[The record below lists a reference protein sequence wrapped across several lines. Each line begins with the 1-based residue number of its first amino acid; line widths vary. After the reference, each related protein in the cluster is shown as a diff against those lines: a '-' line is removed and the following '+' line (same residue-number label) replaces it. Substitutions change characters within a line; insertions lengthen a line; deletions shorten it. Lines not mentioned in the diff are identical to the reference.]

1 MQKQADEMRFV
12 CRTRVALL
20 CRVLRSVSLLF
31 FSLKS
36 LFSFFFRS
44 KNKKG
49 HKKTH
54 IKLFWGLLTKTFTK
68 ISKAPSF
75 SSLGEDGGHAR
86 SSSLVCLVWYVRT
99 SVVFLLLFLCSNAFT
114 KRRRRRGVSSRA
126 RSARARRRVDEKGVE
141 RG

>member
-36 LFSFFFRS
+36 LFSFFFFRS

-54 IKLFWGLLTKTFTK
+54 IKLFWGLLLTKTFYEN
-68 ISKAPSF
+68 IESAF
-75 SSLGEDGGHAR
+75 LFVLG
-86 SSSLVCLVWYVRT
+86 
-99 SVVFLLLFLCSNAFT
+99 
-114 KRRRRRGVSSRA
+114 RRRWSRPIVVTRLFGLVRAHKCCLSFALLVFERFHEAKTSSRRLFSRA
-126 RSARARRRVDEKGVE
+126 IGARASSRR
-141 RG
+141 

>member
-44 KNKKG
+44 GKRT
-49 HKKTH
+49 KKTH
-54 IKLFWGLLTKTFTK
+54 KIIVLGAFDQNTK
-68 ISKAPSF
+68 ISKAPSSF
-75 SSLGEDGGHAR
+75 
-86 SSSLVCLVWYVRT
+86 SSSLVEDTQSRPIVVTRLFGLVRAHKCCL
-99 SVVFLLLFLCSNAFT
+99 SFALLVFERFHEAKT
-114 KRRRRRGVSSRA
+114 SSRRLFSRA
-126 RSARARRRVDEKGVE
+126 IGARASSRR
-141 RG
+141 

>member
-31 FSLKS
+31 FSQKS
-36 LFSFFFRS
+36 LLFFLS
-44 KNKKG
+44 KRKKG
-49 HKKTH
+49 QKKL
-54 IKLFWGLLTKTFTK
+54 IKLLFWGLLTKTRKYRKRLPFLRPWEKTH
-68 ISKAPSF
+68 S
-75 SSLGEDGGHAR
+75 HAR